1 MVIQETL
8 QEDTMGQIQTKGLVE
23 TQEHLTSFPMA
34 VESMILLAMY
44 DIMLWLIVAIL
55 CSTIFQMMVGQAGEG
70 MLSHQLSQT

>member
-55 CSTIFQMMVGQAGEG
+55 CSTIFQTMAEQAGEDES
-70 MLSHQLSQT
+70 SHQLSQT